1 MMLKKTQIS
10 LTFILLIS
18 MVSIIIF
25 SCTPGGGP
33 SSTPSATPSSGA
45 VKPVE
50 MSEWDKVVQG
60 ARKEGK
66 VVVYSTAPGEMRTAL
81 QSGFKE
87 KFGIETEV
95 VSFRGGEMGAK
106 LLNERRA
113 GIYLVDVYM
122 GGSTTPITQLKPTGA
137 LEPLDSALL
146 LPEVKD
152 TKAWFGEKLSW
163 IDNDHTLLMFLGFP
177 VPNLGYNTGL
187 VKPEDIKSYR
197 DLLDPRWKGKI
208 VMNDPTV
215 PGTAAKGFSV
225 IGFHLLNLDYWRELA
240 KQQPVILRDQR
251 VQVEWIAQGK
261 YSVLFFPQSAVIT
274 EFIRAG
280 APVASFTPAE
290 GTYVTGA
297 SGNLA
302 MVNRPPHPNASKVFV
317 NWVLSREGQTAFS
330 QAFGRQSLRLDVT
343 TEGLDPIALR
353 RPDGKYFM
361 GSEKEEFLLKQ
372 PEQMAIAREI
382 FAPYLR

>member
-1 MMLKKTQIS
+1 MVKRIHVLLASVLIIS
-10 LTFILLIS
+10 TVSLLIA
-18 MVSIIIF
+18 
-25 SCTPGGGP
+25 SCSPRTGPAPAPTTAAPGG
-33 SSTPSATPSSGA
+33 AA
-45 VKPVE
+45 KPAE
-50 MSEWDKVVQG
+50 LSEWDKVVQG

-66 VVVYSTAPGEMRTAL
+66 VIVYSTAPGEMRTAL

-122 GGSTTPITQLKPTGA
+122 GGSTTPTTQLKPAGV

-146 LPEVKD
+146 LPEIKD
-152 TKAWFGEKLSW
+152 TKLWFGDKLSW
-163 IDNDHTLLMFLGFP
+163 IDSDHTLLMFLGFP
-177 VPNLGYNTGL
+177 VPNLGYNTAQ

-225 IGFHLLNLDYWRELA
+225 IGYHLMSLDYWREIA
-240 KQQPVILRDQR
+240 RQQPVILRDQR

-302 MVNRPPHPNASKVFV
+302 MVNRPPHPNAAKVFI

-343 TEGLDPIALR
+343 TEGLDPVALR

-361 GSEKEEFLLKQ
+361 GSENEEFLSKQ
-372 PEQMAIAREI
+372 PEQMAVAKEI
-382 FAPYLR
+382 FAQFLK